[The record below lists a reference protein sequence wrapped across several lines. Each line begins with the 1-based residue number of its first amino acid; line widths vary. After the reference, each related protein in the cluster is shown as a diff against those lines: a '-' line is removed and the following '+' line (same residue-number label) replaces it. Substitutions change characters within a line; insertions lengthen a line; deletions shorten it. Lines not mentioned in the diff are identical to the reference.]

1 MSVTE
6 NMTNKILPTYIIPVF
21 IISSFI
27 GWLYETIIT
36 SIQCNHFADRGFLH
50 LPLCP
55 IYGIGALVI
64 LLLFSRIKNSFTV
77 FCAGTLV
84 TTIVELI
91 ASYLLEYTLH
101 IRLWSYAGWP
111 LQFEERISLLSSLLF
126 GLLSILLVK
135 IIYPATQKHMQKI
148 SVKKQIILCITAIG
162 IIVID
167 TVLSLEQ
174 LI

>member
-1 MSVTE
+1 MNVAK
-6 NMTNKILPTYIIPVF
+6 NMTNKTTLTNIIPIF

-36 SIQCNHFADRGFLH
+36 SIQCGQFADRGFLH

-55 IYGIGALVI
+55 IYGFGALVI
-64 LLLFSRIKNSFTV
+64 LLLFSRIKNGFAV

-91 ASYLLEYTLH
+91 ASYLLEHFLH

-111 LQFEERISLLSSLLF
+111 LQFEERVSLLSSLLF
-126 GLLSILLVK
+126 GILSVLLVK
-135 IIYPATQKHMQKI
+135 IIYPATRKYMQKL
-148 SVKKQIILCITAIG
+148 SAKKQIVLCVSSIG
-162 IIVID
+162 IIMID
-167 TVLSLEQ
+167 TILSLNKF
-174 LI
+174 I